1 MVPSQRN
8 CLPFRKVVYNIR
20 CFAHVI
26 LPRRSQN
33 KAIHAKLQL
42 TIIKEFHFQEAKQ
55 DVNCCTREFMTFYQS
70 KFISKKLILF
80 ISPNLK
86 QPWDIKTCL

>member
-8 CLPFRKVVYNIR
+8 CLPFRMVVYTIR
-20 CFAHVI
+20 SFSHVI

-42 TIIKEFHFQEAKQ
+42 TIIKEFHFQETKQ
-55 DVNCCTREFMTFYQS
+55 DVNCCTREVYEV
-70 KFISKKLILF
+70 
-80 ISPNLK
+80 
-86 QPWDIKTCL
+86 